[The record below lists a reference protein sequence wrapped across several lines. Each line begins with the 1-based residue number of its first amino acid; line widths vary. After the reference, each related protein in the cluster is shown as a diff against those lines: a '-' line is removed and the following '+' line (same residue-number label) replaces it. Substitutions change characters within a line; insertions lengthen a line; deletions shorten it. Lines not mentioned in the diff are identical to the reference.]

1 MDNSFLHRVEDK
13 LDGVVKDI
21 GEVKVVMARNTTSL
35 EEHIK
40 RTNELEK
47 KVIPLW
53 NLFII
58 GSGIISIISI
68 AALVIQAIYRIKS

>member
-1 MDNSFLHRVEDK
+1 MEDK

-21 GEVKVVMARNTTSL
+21 GDVKVVMARNTASL

-58 GSGIISIISI
+58 GSGIVSIISI
-68 AALVIQAIYRIKS
+68 SALIIEAIANIKK